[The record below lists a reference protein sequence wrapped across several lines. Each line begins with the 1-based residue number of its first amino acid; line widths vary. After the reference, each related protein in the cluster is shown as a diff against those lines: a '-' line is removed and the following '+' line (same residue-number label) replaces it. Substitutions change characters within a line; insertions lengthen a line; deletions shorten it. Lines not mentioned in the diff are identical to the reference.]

1 VWASVVGGVAAR
13 GSVVGV
19 TCAGRG
25 VDGRV
30 DSVRPDALAVGTVV
44 AVRGNVGGGVIVCAS
59 VVGTAGVV
67 VGVRGGA
74 VVAGSVVVRTIVVG
88 TAVGAVPGGGAVT
101 GVPRATSIGRSP
113 AGSAW

>member
-67 VGVRGGA
+67 VG
-74 VVAGSVVVRTIVVG
+74 TIVVG